1 MTNDAT
7 VSSLTVPWKLGEG
20 LVGRIAANK
29 SLLKEKNTVK
39 RLKFVK
45 EHKKWTKEDWH
56 KALWFPSLN
65 SLQTDKE
72 GMLDR
77 WKEIDLK
84 MSVSHQELNTVGVI
98 LWRGGLFQLEE

>member
-20 LVGRIAANK
+20 LVGRIAAKK

-45 EHKKWTKEDWH
+45 EHEKWTKEDWH
-56 KALWFPSLN
+56 KALWSPSLN
-65 SLQTDKE
+65 SLQTGKE
-72 GMLDR
+72 CMLGR
-77 WKEIDLK
+77 WKERDIK
-84 MSVSHQELNTVGVI
+84 VSVSHQQLNTVGVI
-98 LWRGGLFQLEE
+98 LWCGGLFRLEE